1 MIEFGGR
8 TRRPAGER
16 GITESAQYALIWPVL
31 LLVTLG
37 IIQAGI
43 WIHGHH
49 VATRAASAA
58 ADVASGSYGSPGEA
72 KQVAA
77 GIARGGGLQGVAVTV
92 SRNASRV
99 EVTVAGRI
107 PTMLDLPLGQ
117 IRETVSAPIERVT
130 RP

>member
-1 MIEFGGR
+1 MR
-8 TRRPAGER
+8 WRRPVDER
-16 GITESAQYALIWPVL
+16 GVTESAQYALIWPVL

-49 VATRAASAA
+49 VANRAANAA
-58 ADVASGSYGSPGEA
+58 ADVASGSYGSAAEA
-72 KQVAA
+72 KQIAT
-77 GIARGGGLQGVAVTV
+77 GIAHSGGLQSV
-92 SRNASRV
+92 SVSVSKTAAQV
-99 EVTVAGRI
+99 EVTVAGRT

-117 IRETVSAPIERVT
+117 ITETASAPVERVT

>member
-1 MIEFGGR
+1 M
-8 TRRPAGER
+8 TRRPADER

-43 WIHGHH
+43 WIHGHN
-49 VATRAASAA
+49 VANRAANAG
-58 ADVASGSYGSPGEA
+58 ADVASGSHGSTGEA

-77 GIARGGGLQGVAVTV
+77 GIARSGGLQEVAVTV
-92 SRNASRV
+92 STNANRV
-99 EVTVAGRI
+99 EVTVAGRT
-107 PTMLDLPLGQ
+107 PMMLALPLGQ
-117 IRETVSAPIERVT
+117 IRETASAPVERVT